1 MPFGI
6 KLKALVM
13 LGKCF
18 AIELFINLSSKAILN
33 FIPIYS
39 YFMTTKIYVILLV
52 IFMSILFPLKS
63 FILFINL

>member
-1 MPFGI
+1 MTLGI
-6 KLKALVM
+6 KVKASVM

-39 YFMTTKIYVILLV
+39 YFMTTK
-52 IFMSILFPLKS
+52 FMLFC
-63 FILFINL
+63 